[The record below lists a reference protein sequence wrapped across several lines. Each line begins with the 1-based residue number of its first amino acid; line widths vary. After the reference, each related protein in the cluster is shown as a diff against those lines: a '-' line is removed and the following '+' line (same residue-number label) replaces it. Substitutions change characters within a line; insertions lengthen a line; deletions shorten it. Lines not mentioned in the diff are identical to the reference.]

1 MTPLAAKI
9 LIFGLPLLLSLS
21 WFLFWVI
28 RLARAGRRLKSGDGS
43 RGKPPEGGSEATP
56 TAGAPRSRT

>member
-9 LIFGLPLLLSLS
+9 LIFGVPLLLSLS

-28 RLARAGRRLKSGDGS
+28 RLARAGRRLKSGGGTQ
-43 RGKPPEGGSEATP
+43 GKLPEG
-56 TAGAPRSRT
+56 

>member
-9 LIFGLPLLLSLS
+9 LIFGVPLVLSLS

-28 RLARAGRRLKSGDGS
+28 RLIRASRRLKSGRGS
-43 RGKPPEGGSEATP
+43 GGKPPEDG
-56 TAGAPRSRT
+56 